1 MIFLHLDGCALHW
14 PKNFIKNKGRV
25 LDWREYKEAIKCRFG
40 PLDYDDPMAEMK
52 KLKQTGSLQSYL
64 MAFDSLLD
72 KAQLNEEQALSCF
85 LAGLRHDMEL
95 VVRMF
100 DLRTL

>member
-1 MIFLHLDGCALHW
+1 
-14 PKNFIKNKGRV
+14 
-25 LDWREYKEAIKCRFG
+25 
-40 PLDYDDPMAEMK
+40 
-52 KLKQTGSLQSYL
+52 

-100 DLRTL
+100 DLKT